1 MNDSQPS
8 SSPIICHWVNG
19 KSFCWST
26 TSNFKFYLAVCQLK
40 ERRIFLTLSFILS
53 DMLTVRWQIISTRY
67 KAHFLM
73 WWLSLMIPSDIS
85 NRVSVR
91 RQPFKVVSLELDKKA
106 CCPELSWS
114 RISKCV
120 GFSPRY
126 QFHSTH
132 VLALKLATGWHLIAA
147 QYYNS
152 LS

>member
-1 MNDSQPS
+1 MILSQPQAQYYVAQQQNVLR
-8 SSPIICHWVNG
+8 W
-19 KSFCWST
+19 FT
-26 TSNFKFYLAVCQLK
+26 TSNINFTWQYASWK
-40 ERRIFLTLSFILS
+40 S
-53 DMLTVRWQIISTRY
+53 DESSSLYPLFSATCWQRSWQIISTRY
-67 KAHFLM
+67 KAHSLM
-73 WWLSLMIPSDIS
+73 WWQSLIIPSDIS

-91 RQPFKVVSLELDKKA
+91 RQPFKVVSSELEKKA